1 MLLTRLLIG
10 IKSPKIYLAIKDTV
24 FDVSSN
30 KDSYGPNGGYHVFA
44 GKDATRALAKS
55 SLEEEDC
62 IGDYVDLPASDIETL
77 NDWFE
82 YFKLRYSIMG
92 TLNTATGD
100 NSFATAKQNGGF

>member
-1 MLLTRLLIG
+1 M
-10 IKSPKIYLAIKDTV
+10 
-24 FDVSSN
+24 
-30 KDSYGPNGGYHVFA
+30 FA